1 MFSLQQNQRREQ
13 NKFCLEAEGWG
24 QWELRDEVAQTMCT
38 RESKCTSN
46 KIKGEKIKVIEAY
59 YM

>member
-1 MFSLQQNQRREQ
+1 
-13 NKFCLEAEGWG
+13 
-24 QWELRDEVAQTMCT
+24 MCT

-59 YM
+59 YMWDHGLLTIWMFLASLFPQRKKLGLKNITVKW